1 MTGFFLAIPEMS
13 GKQLALL
20 REVLPRL
27 SRLAIIGVPGLNAVQ
42 FATTEAAAKAVGVEA
57 EILEVRSFDEFGG
70 AMETAR
76 TRHAEAGILL
86 SSPLVYGRLKDIREL
101 ALAKRLPLICLFP
114 AFPKFGGLLA
124 YGPNMED
131 EFRRC
136 AGYVSR
142 ILHGAKPSE
151 LPIQRPEKLTS

>member
-1 MTGFFLAIPEMS
+1 MTACRLGRRVPGRATHRHNVLGKMTGFFLAIPEMS

-42 FATTEAAAKAVGVEA
+42 FATTEAAAKAVGVEP

-86 SSPLVYGRLKDIREL
+86 SSPLVYGRLKDGEL
-101 ALAKRLPLICLFP
+101 ALAKDCPSFACSQPFQS
-114 AFPKFGGLLA
+114 LA
-124 YGPNMED
+124 
-131 EFRRC
+131 
-136 AGYVSR
+136 A
-142 ILHGAKPSE
+142 
-151 LPIQRPEKLTS
+151 